1 VFLGLERVGGIVVL
15 EVTEPRRPA
24 FVEYVNPR
32 NFAGNAELGGAR
44 DLGPE
49 GLEFVPARE
58 SPTGR
63 GLLLVANEVSGSTT
77 VYDVNL

>member
-1 VFLGLERVGGIVVL
+1 MD
-15 EVTEPRRPA
+15 VTDPRHA
-24 FVEYVNPR
+24 SFVEYVNPR
-32 NFAGNAELGGAR
+32 NFAGNAERGGAR

-63 GLLLVANEVSGSTT
+63 GLLLVANEVSGTT
-77 VYDVNL
+77 TAYDVNL